1 MGEVLKILQYAL
13 KLTQIY
19 WGVLIRG
26 SAQYDLGL
34 KG

>member
-1 MGEVLKILQYAL
+1 MGGVLKILQYAL
-13 KLTQIY
+13 KLPQIY
-19 WGVLIRG
+19 WDVLIRE